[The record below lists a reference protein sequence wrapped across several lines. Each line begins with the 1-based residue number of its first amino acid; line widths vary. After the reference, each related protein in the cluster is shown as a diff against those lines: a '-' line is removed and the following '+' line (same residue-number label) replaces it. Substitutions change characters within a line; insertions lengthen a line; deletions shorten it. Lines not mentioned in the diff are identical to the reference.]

1 MTREQMSARWIA
13 RWQGCRDSGQSMS
26 EYARQEGFGA
36 SSAYRWLRK
45 ARSKGLRPDEPKTAK
60 AVAVAKTP
68 PVQFAR
74 VAVSDKPRSQSS
86 VLLRVVLTNGRR
98 AELEFGCIAHL
109 GEVLDVLEHR
119 A

>member
-13 RWQGCRDSGQSMS
+13 RWKGCRNSGQSMS

-45 ARSKGLRPDEPKTAK
+45 ARRSGVWSEEPEPGK
-60 AVAVAKTP
+60 AIAVAKTQ

-74 VAVSDKPRSQSS
+74 VAVSDTPRSQSS
-86 VLLRVVLTNGRR
+86 MLLRVVLTNGRR
-98 AELEFGCIAHL
+98 AELELGSIAHL
-109 GEVLDVLEHR
+109 GEVLDVLEQR
-119 A
+119 P